1 MLMEALIGLGLLAT
15 ATAFL
20 VPLYAWVYD
29 ARKDLANEMTMLVA
43 LEEKRHDYYFQEG
56 SQDWQVTAYD
66 NILAYCEESVVKA
79 NGQLCVYALKK

>member
-1 MLMEALIGLGLLAT
+1 MESLIGLGLLAT

-29 ARKDLANEMTMLVA
+29 ARKDLADEMTMLTV
-43 LEEKRHDYYFQEG
+43 LEEKRHNYYFQKG
-56 SQDWQVTAYD
+56 SQGWQGTAYD
-66 NILAYCEESVVKA
+66 DILAYCEESVVKA